1 MKMKRR
7 GLLKSLVAVVM
18 GGSLTSKAKRIEK
31 VRLVNLDVVEETKE
45 PDCYV
50 GLLSNRD
57 EWFGELYEVEGN
69 GYARQGVKWKF
80 VTPAGESKLIN
91 AKDVTFPDAKAD
103 WGDVTHF
110 ALYVEPQGGVVL
122 FTSELEKAW
131 FIHTD
136 DTVMFVAGDLDI
148 TID

>member
-1 MKMKRR
+1 MKIKRR
-7 GLLKSLVAVVM
+7 ELLKLFPAVIL
-18 GGSLTSKAKRIEK
+18 GSSITAEAESAESIEE
-31 VRLVNLDVVEETKE
+31 VEVIEETKG

-50 GLLSNRD
+50 GLLNNR
-57 EWFGELYEVEGN
+57 GELHEIEGS
-69 GYARQGVKWKF
+69 GYARQGIKWKF

-91 AKDVTFPDAKAD
+91 AKDVTFPAAKAD

-110 ALYVEPQGGVVL
+110 ALYVEPQGGVIL
-122 FTSELEKAW
+122 FTAALAKPW

-136 DTVMFVAGDLDI
+136 DTVRFVAGDLDI